1 MGSKSRKKVER
12 LPEKLLQI
20 RLGLALSQTQMKE
33 KLELDSTYK
42 AIGRY
47 ENGEHE
53 PSLPTL
59 LRYAKLAGI
68 STDILIDDT
77 KDLPQK
83 FLKAKKSS

>member
-1 MGSKSRKKVER
+1 MGLKSRQKVER

-20 RLGLALSQTQMKE
+20 RLALGLSQTQMKE
-33 KLELDSTYK
+33 KLDLESTYQ
-42 AIGRY
+42 AISRY
-47 ENGEHE
+47 ENGQHE

-59 LRYAKLAGI
+59 LRYAQLAGI